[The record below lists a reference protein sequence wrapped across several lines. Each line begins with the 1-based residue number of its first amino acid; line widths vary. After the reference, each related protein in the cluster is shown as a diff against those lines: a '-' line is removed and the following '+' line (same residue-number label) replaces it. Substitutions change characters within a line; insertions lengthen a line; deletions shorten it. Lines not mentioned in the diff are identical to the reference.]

1 MAETQYTLQ
10 CIHEHLDNV
19 TGKFAANSTSKLIIL
34 EPEDLRTEWQVFTQ
48 ESMGLLV

>member
-19 TGKFAANSTSKLIIL
+19 TGKFAANSTPKLIIL
-34 EPEDLRTEWQVFTQ
+34 EPEDLCME
-48 ESMGLLV
+48 